1 EEPALTDYITTLIKQ
16 HKSPNDILSEVD
28 SVLDNDAKVE
38 SILDNDAKVFVVKMW
53 RMLCFE
59 VLKADVDS

>member
-1 EEPALTDYITTLIKQ
+1 MQ
-16 HKSPNDILSEVD
+16 
-28 SVLDNDAKVE
+28 VE

-59 VLKADVDS
+59 VLKADADS